1 MTRAAAAFVCVKVAN
16 TEIRRH
22 WWWLTN
28 NPRNPVV
35 KYMIYRRSLRIAK
48 ELMVEINKDKHKLML
63 STAYRLRLESIC
75 RCIANNEEVPLEDMI
90 WAENL
95 QKHILSPEIG

>member
-1 MTRAAAAFVCVKVAN
+1 MDSHIILLGMFAVVAYIIVTDERAAAAFVYVSKLAN

-48 ELMVEINKDKHKLML
+48 ELMVEINKDKE
-63 STAYRLRLESIC
+63 A
-75 RCIANNEEVPLEDMI
+75 
-90 WAENL
+90 
-95 QKHILSPEIG
+95 

>member
-1 MTRAAAAFVCVKVAN
+1 MNSNTILLGMFAVVAYVIVTDERAAAAFLYTIKLAN

-35 KYMIYRRSLRIAK
+35 KYLIYRRSLRLAK
-48 ELMVEINKDKHKLML
+48 ELMAEINKEKE
-63 STAYRLRLESIC
+63 T
-75 RCIANNEEVPLEDMI
+75 
-90 WAENL
+90 
-95 QKHILSPEIG
+95 

>member
-1 MTRAAAAFVCVKVAN
+1 MNSHIILLGMFAVVAYVIVTDERAAAAFVYVSKLAN

-35 KYMIYRRSLRIAK
+35 KYMIYRRSLRLAK
-48 ELMVEINKDKHKLML
+48 ELMGKINKDKE
-63 STAYRLRLESIC
+63 T
-75 RCIANNEEVPLEDMI
+75 
-90 WAENL
+90 
-95 QKHILSPEIG
+95 

>member
-1 MTRAAAAFVCVKVAN
+1 MDSHIILLGIFAVVAYIIVTDERAAAAFVYVSKLAN

-48 ELMVEINKDKHKLML
+48 ELMVEINKDK
-63 STAYRLRLESIC
+63 
-75 RCIANNEEVPLEDMI
+75 
-90 WAENL
+90 
-95 QKHILSPEIG
+95 

>member
-1 MTRAAAAFVCVKVAN
+1 MDSHIVLFGLFAVVAYIIVTDDRAAAAFLYVSKLAN
-16 TEIRRH
+16 TEIKRH

-48 ELMVEINKDKHKLML
+48 ELMVEINKDKE
-63 STAYRLRLESIC
+63 A
-75 RCIANNEEVPLEDMI
+75 
-90 WAENL
+90 
-95 QKHILSPEIG
+95 

>member
-1 MTRAAAAFVCVKVAN
+1 MDSHIVLLGLFAVVAYVIVTDDRAAAAFLYVSKLAN

-48 ELMVEINKDKHKLML
+48 ELMVEINKDKE
-63 STAYRLRLESIC
+63 A
-75 RCIANNEEVPLEDMI
+75 
-90 WAENL
+90 
-95 QKHILSPEIG
+95 

>member
-1 MTRAAAAFVCVKVAN
+1 MDSGHTVLFGLFAVVAFVIVTDDNVAAAFVYVFKLAN
-16 TEIRRH
+16 TEIKRH

-48 ELMVEINKDKHKLML
+48 ELMVEINKDKE
-63 STAYRLRLESIC
+63 T
-75 RCIANNEEVPLEDMI
+75 
-90 WAENL
+90 
-95 QKHILSPEIG
+95 

>member
-1 MTRAAAAFVCVKVAN
+1 MNSHIILLGMFAVVAYIIVTDERAAAAFLYVSKLAN
-16 TEIRRH
+16 TEIKRH

-48 ELMVEINKDKHKLML
+48 ELMVEINKDKE
-63 STAYRLRLESIC
+63 A
-75 RCIANNEEVPLEDMI
+75 
-90 WAENL
+90 
-95 QKHILSPEIG
+95 

>member
-1 MTRAAAAFVCVKVAN
+1 MFAVVAYIIVTDERAAAAFVYVSKLVN

-35 KYMIYRRSLRIAK
+35 KYLIYRRSLRIAK
-48 ELMVEINKDKHKLML
+48 ELMAEIN
-63 STAYRLRLESIC
+63 
-75 RCIANNEEVPLEDMI
+75 NEKET
-90 WAENL
+90 
-95 QKHILSPEIG
+95 

>member
-1 MTRAAAAFVCVKVAN
+1 MNSHIILLGMFAVVAYIIVTDERAAAAFLYVSKLAN
-16 TEIRRH
+16 TEIKRH

-48 ELMVEINKDKHKLML
+48 ELMVEINKDKE
-63 STAYRLRLESIC
+63 T
-75 RCIANNEEVPLEDMI
+75 
-90 WAENL
+90 
-95 QKHILSPEIG
+95 

>member
-1 MTRAAAAFVCVKVAN
+1 MDSHIVLLGLFAVVAYVIVTDDRAAAAFLYVSKLAN

-35 KYMIYRRSLRIAK
+35 KYMIYRRSLRLAK
-48 ELMVEINKDKHKLML
+48 ELMVEINKDKE
-63 STAYRLRLESIC
+63 T
-75 RCIANNEEVPLEDMI
+75 
-90 WAENL
+90 
-95 QKHILSPEIG
+95 

>member
-1 MTRAAAAFVCVKVAN
+1 MFAVVAYIIVTDDRAAAAFLYVSKLAN

-48 ELMVEINKDKHKLML
+48 ELMVEINKDKE
-63 STAYRLRLESIC
+63 T
-75 RCIANNEEVPLEDMI
+75 
-90 WAENL
+90 
-95 QKHILSPEIG
+95 

>member
-1 MTRAAAAFVCVKVAN
+1 MNSHTILLGMFAVVAYVIVTDERAAAAFLYVSKLAN

-35 KYMIYRRSLRIAK
+35 KYLIYRRSLRLAK
-48 ELMVEINKDKHKLML
+48 ELMVEINKDKE
-63 STAYRLRLESIC
+63 T
-75 RCIANNEEVPLEDMI
+75 
-90 WAENL
+90 
-95 QKHILSPEIG
+95 